1 MECIDEEFRK
11 EIDYQLELVSKLNA
25 ANLADINKNENNQAD
40 LFNLEQSLF
49 KMTQNEI
56 FVESFKSNE
65 VTLINLFKYL
75 NFI

>member
-11 EIDYQLELVSKLNA
+11 EVDYQLELVSKLNA